1 MEDPR
6 MKIRLGLVLMLACGL
21 ALAGCASGGGGGSGP
36 AATRPSTPGA
46 QTLAQGERPRQ
57 TEHTRAAQRHLNAGD
72 DEDDPGEAQAHFDL
86 ALTSAMAAIAEDG
99 RNPLG
104 HRQAALANLALKD
117 YSAAGAHFD
126 HAAELRP
133 IYEFEDQGIR
143 ERAWIELYG
152 DGSPL
157 VNSGDYEGAAT
168 VFENANAIYSE
179 RPEAMVTLAQI
190 HASLRNHDAALENIT
205 AALAIIN
212 SDKISEMD
220 STTAAAWRE
229 QADDLPSLRAQV
241 LADAGRFEEA
251 AVAYR
256 GLVAADPDDLVAAR
270 NFAGILI
277 QMGDEAAAFVEYE
290 KLMARSDLAAADF
303 YTIGVGYY
311 TGSAY
316 ARASQAFE
324 GAATRNVNDRDALEM
339 WARSLQLDSA
349 FMAIPAVGDRWIAL
363 DPFSQSGYLVMA
375 QAVNQ
380 NGDEQRARDLISAI
394 DEFPVQVGD
403 LQITRLGDGGARVT
417 GSVGNKSL
425 DQGTVVTFTFT
436 FYTPEGDPMG
446 TLTHQVTVGAQDM
459 NEVFQVEYTT
469 EDQVGGYGYTLSVG

>member
-1 MEDPR
+1 

-21 ALAGCASGGGGGSGP
+21 GLTGCAAGGSGGAVASGP
-36 AATRPSTPGA
+36 RTPGG

-72 DEDDPGEAQAHFDL
+72 DEDDPGEAQAYFDL

-104 HRQAALANLALKD
+104 HRQAALANLALED

-133 IYEFEDQGIR
+133 IYEFEDRGIR

-152 DGSPL
+152 EGSPL
-157 VNSGDYEGAAT
+157 VNSGDYEGAVT

-190 HASLRNHDAALENIT
+190 HASLRNHEAALENIES
-205 AALAIIN
+205 ALAIIN

-229 QADDLPSLRAQV
+229 QADDLPALRAQV
-241 LADAGRFEEA
+241 FADAGRFEEA

-256 GLVAADPDDLVAAR
+256 GLVTADPDDLLAAR

-277 QMGDEAAAFVEYE
+277 QMGDETAAFVEYE
-290 KLMARSDLAAADF
+290 KLMARSDLAATDF

-311 TGSAY
+311 TGGAY
-316 ARASQAFE
+316 ALASQAFE
-324 GAATRNVNDRDALEM
+324 GAATGNVNDRDALEM

-380 NGDEQRARDLISAI
+380 NGDEQRARDLIAAI
-394 DEFPVQVGD
+394 EEFPVQVSD
-403 LQITRLGDGGARVT
+403 LQITRFGDGGARVT

-436 FYTPEGDPMG
+436 FYTASGDPMG
-446 TLTHQVTVGAQDM
+446 TLTHEVTVGAQDM

>member
-1 MEDPR
+1 

-21 ALAGCASGGGGGSGP
+21 GLTGCAAGGSGGAVASGP
-36 AATRPSTPGA
+36 RTPGG

-72 DEDDPGEAQAHFDL
+72 DEDDPGEAQAYFDL

-104 HRQAALANLALKD
+104 HRQAALANLALED

-133 IYEFEDQGIR
+133 IYEFEDRGIR

-152 DGSPL
+152 EGSPL
-157 VNSGDYEGAAT
+157 VNSGDYEGAVT

-190 HASLRNHDAALENIT
+190 HASLRNHEAALENIES
-205 AALAIIN
+205 ALAIIN

-229 QADDLPSLRAQV
+229 QADDLPALRAQV
-241 LADAGRFEEA
+241 FADAGRFEEA

-256 GLVAADPDDLVAAR
+256 GLVAADPDDLLAAR

-277 QMGDEAAAFVEYE
+277 QMGDETAAFVEYE
-290 KLMARSDLAAADF
+290 KLMARSDLAATDF

-311 TGSAY
+311 TGGAY
-316 ARASQAFE
+316 ALASQAFE
-324 GAATRNVNDRDALEM
+324 GAATGNVNDRDALEM

-380 NGDEQRARDLISAI
+380 NGDEQRARDLIAAI
-394 DEFPVQVGD
+394 EEFPVQVSD
-403 LQITRLGDGGARVT
+403 LQITRFGDGGARVT

-436 FYTPEGDPMG
+436 FYTASGDPMG
-446 TLTHQVTVGAQDM
+446 TLTHEVTVGAQDM